1 MLAGVLGGVQ
11 AGLDEAERIHG
22 VEYERMGDE
31 HCLAMAAAHEK
42 HMVEMELLRSAAAAR
57 EAALLAQLEAVSA
70 AAREREATL
79 LKREEAC
86 RRQVAEYAR
95 QSETLRSES
104 EKAKAKQLTLEDKL
118 LVTRNKLLESRARDM
133 FEGWG

>member
-1 MLAGVLGGVQ
+1 MSLEQGARRLQLTHLEALDELAFCRERLSGHLNVLAGVLGGVQ

-79 LKREEAC
+79 LKRGGMPASG
-86 RRQVAEYAR
+86 RGVRQ
-95 QSETLRSES
+95 
-104 EKAKAKQLTLEDKL
+104 AK
-118 LVTRNKLLESRARDM
+118 
-133 FEGWG
+133 